1 VSHDENSNEKPESS
15 CGPSDSGYDEV
26 ECAAVRAE
34 AWIFLDGECT
44 PEIHD
49 RLCKHLGACPGCLLH
64 YLLEA
69 RIKKLIATK
78 CRGDKAPERLRRR
91 LFE

>member
-1 VSHDENSNEKPESS
+1 V
-15 CGPSDSGYDEV
+15 
-26 ECAAVRAE
+26 CAAVRAE
-34 AWIFLDGECT
+34 VWIFLDGECT
-44 PEIHD
+44 KETHD
-49 RLCKHLGACPGCLLH
+49 MLCEHLGACPGCLRY

-91 LFE
+91 L